1 MHTCH
6 FLQCFRLG
14 LSNYFPQRER
24 ERERER
30 KKKKE
35 IKNAHGYTASSVAAY
50 LRLEP
55 RLGPGTELM
64 PELGAAIWSDSPLP
78 RFSGFVCSYR
88 VCSCAATLK
97 MIPFLFFFFPFLRF
111 AGVAV

>member
-1 MHTCH
+1 MFPSGFNQL
-6 FLQCFRLG
+6 FLK
-14 LSNYFPQRER
+14 
-24 ERERER
+24 

-35 IKNAHGYTASSVAAY
+35 KRAWVRGITVAAY

-64 PELGAAIWSDSPLP
+64 PELGAAIWSDPPS

-97 MIPFLFFFFPFLRF
+97 MFLFLFFFFPFFKVRGCGGLDHDLF
-111 AGVAV
+111 CDII